1 MDWSDTRTFNQFVI
15 TMSSLLIH
23 TGQAALFD
31 TVRAQVERLLDP
43 RTLRYIS
50 FSHFEADECGALN
63 HWLALAP
70 QAEVFCGAIA
80 AMTSVTDFALRPPQ
94 AVADQG
100 VVELGAHRLQV
111 LETPHFPHNWDAILL
126 YETQSR
132 TLFGSDLGTHG
143 GQREAVTDDDRSE
156 EVLALN
162 SAWATS
168 SQDHRLG
175 HASACVNSPSP
186 AWLQHGSAL
195 CGSNIHTYSR
205 PSNIPVVRSQYLYH
219 GYIKPLL
226 EDSCRLLGSVTAE
239 KHKACAGSHPP
250 GSLWQDVQKLSMD
263 RSCRSGLLPSC
274 GVYQDRASLA

>member
-1 MDWSDTRTFNQFVI
+1 MEARVDEIAPQIFRIAVWTGQIPITFNQFVI
-15 TMSSLLIH
+15 RDEFPALIH
-23 TGQAALFD
+23 TGQVALFD

-94 AVADQG
+94 VVADQG

-156 EVLALN
+156 EVLAL
-162 SAWATS
+162 
-168 SQDHRLG
+168 QQRLG
-175 HASACVNSPSP
+175 YIQPGPHVSATLARLRQLPIACL
-186 AWLQHGSAL
+186 ATMHGSAL
-195 CGSNIHTYSR
+195 CGSNIHT
-205 PSNIPVVRSQYLYH
+205 LFTA
-219 GYIKPLL
+219 L
-226 EDSCRLLGSVTAE
+226 E
-239 KHKACAGSHPP
+239 H
-250 GSLWQDVQKLSMD
+250 
-263 RSCRSGLLPSC
+263 SC
-274 GVYQDRASLA
+274 GTISVPSP